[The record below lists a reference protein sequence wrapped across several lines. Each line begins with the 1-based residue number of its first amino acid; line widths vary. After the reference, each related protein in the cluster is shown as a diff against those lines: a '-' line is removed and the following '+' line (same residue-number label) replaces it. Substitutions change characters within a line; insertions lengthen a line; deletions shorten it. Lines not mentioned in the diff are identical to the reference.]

1 MSISEADI
9 SREDNARS
17 QKRKS
22 IDFLPVA
29 NDLLWASDIVAGIVT
44 GKLTLFTYYT
54 ARSATP
60 FDFVVNGSFWREI
73 ILGSVLASI
82 VLREPRMAADRM
94 LFIPANM
101 VARIRLRGV
110 AALALLLFIGTVTRA
125 TDDMARLWLVMWAC
139 SFGLCVAGSR
149 ILFLEHVRWLLCS
162 GALREAVAIVSLPG
176 TTGRMAKRLAREAE
190 VVLNVGIGDGSS
202 PHGDPGVCSDSLR
215 VGGALEDVL
224 ALGRCGAIDS
234 VVVALS
240 EGGNPDLTAVVDQ
253 LKSLPVQI
261 VLCPEACAEMGDS
274 TEARLMGG
282 VAMSVLVNRPI
293 RAWDFLAKLIL
304 DKVLSL
310 LLLVLLA
317 PLMLVIALAIA
328 SDDAGPVIFRQQRS
342 GWCGRSFIMFKFR
355 TMRNGT
361 ASPFM
366 QARRRDPR
374 CTRVGAFLRRTSLDE
389 LPQLLNVL
397 AGDMSLVGPRPH
409 VDALQTT
416 DVVGQ
421 RVVAEYAQR
430 YRVKPGMTG
439 WAQVNG
445 FRGGIASIEEL
456 RRRVEYDLFY
466 IENWS
471 LLFDLK
477 ILLLTPFS
485 VMSGENA
492 F

>member
-1 MSISEADI
+1 MPVSEADE
-9 SREDNARS
+9 SCERRPRAP
-17 QKRKS
+17 KRKGV
-22 IDFLPVA
+22 DFLPVA
-29 NDLLWASDIVAGIVT
+29 NDLLWMSDIVAGIVT
-44 GKLTLFTYYT
+44 GELTLFIYT
-54 ARSATP
+54 TVHAAMP
-60 FDFVVNGSFWREI
+60 FDIAAYGSFWREI
-73 ILGSVLASI
+73 ILGSLLASI
-82 VLREPRMAADRM
+82 LLREPRMAADRM
-94 LFIPANM
+94 LFMPANM
-101 VARIRLRGV
+101 VARMRLRGM
-110 AALALLLFIGTVTRA
+110 AALALLLIIGMVTRA
-125 TDDMARLWLVMWAC
+125 TDDVARLWLLMWAC

-149 ILFLEHVRWLLCS
+149 IVFLDHVRGLLGS
-162 GALREAVAIVSLPG
+162 GALREAVAVVSLPG
-176 TTGRMAKRLAREAE
+176 ATGRMAKRLAREAE
-190 VVLNVGIGDGSS
+190 VVVNVGIGDWPPADGEPDAYTGS
-202 PHGDPGVCSDSLR
+202 VCP
-215 VGGALEDVL
+215 GGALEDVL

-240 EGGNPDLTAVVDQ
+240 EGGNPDLQTVVEQ

-261 VLCPEACAEMGDS
+261 VLCPDACADMGDS
-274 TEARLMGG
+274 TAARVMGG
-282 VAMSVLVNRPI
+282 LAMSVLADRPI
-293 RAWDFLAKLIL
+293 GAWDFLAKLML

-317 PLMLVIALAIA
+317 PLMLVVALAIA
-328 SDDAGPVIFRQQRS
+328 CEDAGPVIFRQRRS
-342 GWCGRSFIMFKFR
+342 GWCGRSFTMFKFR
-355 TMRNGT
+355 TMRSGPDNQ
-361 ASPFM
+361 FR

-409 VDALQTT
+409 VDSLQTA
-416 DVVGQ
+416 DMIGQ

-445 FRGGIASIEEL
+445 FRGGIASVEEL

-471 LLFDLK
+471 LLFDLR
-477 ILLLTPFS
+477 ILLLTPFA
-485 VMSGENA
+485 VFSGENA